1 MILDDIVEYRDMR
14 KGLMALRLEVDAS
27 IADDLL
33 LRCEKACAAVR
44 TVAQE
49 EGRRIECER
58 RAGMPG

>member
-1 MILDDIVEYRDMR
+1 MILDEIAEYREMR
-14 KGLMALRLEVDAS
+14 KGLMALRLEVNHS

-44 TVAQE
+44 TVAYE
-49 EGRRIECER
+49 EGRRTECEH